1 MLAIE
6 VDENQ
11 HKYYSEK
18 DEEIRYDDLF
28 MHFSGKWIFIRFNP
42 NKFKKSTGLIV
53 NPRMEER
60 LPRLLKMVDTQIERI
75 KREANKDL
83 VEIHTLF
90 FDAEM

>member
-1 MLAIE
+1 
-6 VDENQ
+6 
-11 HKYYSEK
+11 
-18 DEEIRYDDLF
+18 
-28 MHFSGKWIFIRFNP
+28 
-42 NKFKKSTGLIV
+42 
-53 NPRMEER
+53 MEER